1 MSIVWLLERPTG
13 VSTRLSSNIQGSFPV
28 RLIASYNSLLS
39 LQRLKGR
46 REVPSIVL
54 VNSQDYSDEIGLLVE
69 NNFRKSWVV
78 HFKGSTKAVHGR
90 TCLDENHLPFLI
102 DELLSN
108 NLPVQK
114 DLNIDFESMT
124 LFLEAESLS
133 IPLSHK
139 EAKILKV
146 LMEADSAA
154 ISRDDLILGVWDGGK
169 ISRSTLDSQISRL
182 RKKLDPTK
190 VVIENVYGGGYRL
203 IHTPR

>member
-13 VSTRLSSNIQGSFPV
+13 SSTRLSPNIQGSFPV
-28 RLIASYNSLLS
+28 RLIASYSSLLS

-46 REVPSIVL
+46 KEVPSIVL
-54 VNSQDYSDEIGLLVE
+54 VNSQDYSEETGVLVE
-69 NNFRKSWVV
+69 NNFRQSWVV
-78 HFKGSTKAVHGR
+78 HFKGVAQANHGKI
-90 TCLDENHLPFLI
+90 CFDENHLPFLI
-102 DELLSN
+102 EELLSN
-108 NLPVQK
+108 QLPVQN

-154 ISRDDLILGVWDGGK
+154 ISRDDLILGVWDGVK

-203 IHTPR
+203 IHSPL